1 MGNILTQLDHI
12 AGNTIIQFTE
22 ADPALLQVDAV
33 VEEQDTYL
41 LLGKSPVILET
52 IESFPDLVKKMK
64 QRIRKIPGSV
74 IVKQSRPK
82 RLIAIIFD
90 VEHTPISEVSWIKE
104 AIQNI
109 LKQCEYYKLKTLA
122 MPLLGTSYGKLKE
135 DTIIQLLQDLLIQ
148 IRHHYPK
155 NIFIYKNI
163 N

>member
-52 IESFPDLVKKMK
+52 IESFPDLVKKME

-109 LKQCEYYKLKTLA
+109 LKQCEYYKLKT
-122 MPLLGTSYGKLKE
+122 TSYGKLKE
-135 DTIIQLLQDLLIQ
+135 DTIIQLLQDSLIQ

>member
-1 MGNILTQLDHI
+1 M
-12 AGNTIIQFTE
+12 E
-22 ADPALLQVDAV
+22 
-33 VEEQDTYL
+33 
-41 LLGKSPVILET
+41 
-52 IESFPDLVKKMK
+52 

-135 DTIIQLLQDLLIQ
+135 DTIIQLLQDSLIQ